1 MATMCTA
8 SWCPAVDV
16 DVTMSGLVCVFV
28 IVNIGVEHGDG
39 DGDGNLQLPGL
50 SRRRLG
56 ARKCVAIGATFG
68 HKMQRALRDR
78 SLFQDM
84 GAGKRQAANSRPQP
98 RPSRKPRQRQRPSP
112 TIQDRP
118 KTIQSHPRQETSQI
132 VRAPFERWICNLTD
146 DRD

>member
-8 SWCPAVDV
+8 SWCPAVDVDV

-28 IVNIGVEHGDG
+28 IVNIGVEHGDGDG

-98 RPSRKPRQRQRPSP
+98 RPHPSRSSSRKPRQRQRQRPSP

-118 KTIQSHPRQETSQI
+118 KTI
-132 VRAPFERWICNLTD
+132 
-146 DRD
+146 